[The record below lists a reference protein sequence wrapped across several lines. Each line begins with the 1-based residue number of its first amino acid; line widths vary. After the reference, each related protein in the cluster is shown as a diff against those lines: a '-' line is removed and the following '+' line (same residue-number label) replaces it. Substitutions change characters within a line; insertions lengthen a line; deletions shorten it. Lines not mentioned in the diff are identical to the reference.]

1 MSIIILRLLA
11 VITLAAT
18 VLSPVT
24 ASELEG
30 DYLYKVSTIRAAPG
44 SLAQLLDWVAEL
56 EAAGYF
62 TDSGEQRP
70 LIMRHSQGDHWDL
83 MIITPMKSWTSFHSE
98 SSVQKRSR
106 AVGLHAELLQK
117 SKAMIAFDEDH
128 FAFGPPL
135 SAINKAYDEN
145 NFFHIEMFEAMP
157 GTSDKLTEQ
166 RRMENAY
173 LAATDQT
180 ANMIF
185 RRAGGSDVDVFTIG
199 FHKSLEAFVAP
210 ASVTDDEKEIAAKA
224 AGFEDRS
231 DISYYLR
238 SLISGHHDT
247 LAVKVDAAT
256 ALDDP
261 N

>member
-1 MSIIILRLLA
+1 MIFRLLA
-11 VITLAAT
+11 VVILTSAFFERVA
-18 VLSPVT
+18 

-44 SLAQLLDWVAEL
+44 SLSELLDWIAEL
-56 EAAGYF
+56 ERSDYF
-62 TDSGEQRP
+62 VDSGLRRP
-70 LIMRHSQGDHWDL
+70 LVMRHSQGDHWDL
-83 MIITPMKSWTSFHSE
+83 MIITPMKTWTNFHSE
-98 SSVQKRSR
+98 SNTQKRIR
-106 AVGLHAELLQK
+106 AAKMHNNLLRK
-117 SKAMIAFDEDH
+117 SEAMIAYDEDH
-128 FAFGPPL
+128 YAFGPPL
-135 SAINKAYDEN
+135 AALDQAYDEN

-157 GTSDKLTEQ
+157 GKSSELVEQ

-173 LAATDQT
+173 LTATGQV

-185 RRAGGSDVDVFTIG
+185 QRAAGSNVDVFTIG
-199 FHKSLEAFVAP
+199 FHKSLEAFAAP
-210 ASVTDDEKEIAAKA
+210 ADASDEEKNSAAKA

-247 LAVKVDAAT
+247 LAVKVEPAKV
-256 ALDDP
+256 LDDP